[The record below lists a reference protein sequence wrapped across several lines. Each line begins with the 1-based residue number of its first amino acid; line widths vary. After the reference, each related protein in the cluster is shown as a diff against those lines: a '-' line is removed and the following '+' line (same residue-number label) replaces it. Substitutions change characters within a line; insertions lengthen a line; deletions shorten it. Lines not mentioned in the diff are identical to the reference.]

1 MSTQDYQRIETAIRF
16 LETHAVEQP
25 SLDEV
30 AEHIGLSPFHFQRLF
45 KRWAGVSPKRFL
57 QYLTVGS
64 AKRLLQEST
73 SILDASY
80 EVGLSG
86 PSRLHDLFVNVDAM
100 TPGEYKQQ
108 GKGLAIRYA
117 FHETPFGECLAAE
130 TGRGICF
137 LGFITDG
144 DRADAIDDL
153 QGRWQEASLID
164 EAEACRNSIQ
174 QIFTPTEE
182 PAQKPVQLFLKGT
195 NFQLKV
201 WEALLKIPE
210 GAVISYG
217 DLATSLGKPNAHR
230 AVGTA
235 VGQNPISYLI
245 PCHRVLRAS
254 GEIGGYHWGVPRKK
268 AILAK
273 EAIKRDTS
281 HF

>member
-25 SLDEV
+25 SLDEI

-144 DRADAIDDL
+144 DRAGAIDDL
-153 QGRWQEASLID
+153 QRRWQEASLID

-268 AILAK
+268 AILAR

>member
-1 MSTQDYQRIETAIRF
+1 MENQDYQRIETAIRF
-16 LETHAVEQP
+16 LEAHALEQP

-57 QYLTVGS
+57 QYLTVES
-64 AKRLLQEST
+64 AKQLLQDSVSVLET
-73 SILDASY
+73 SY

-86 PSRLHDLFVNVDAM
+86 PGRLHDLFVNVDAM

-108 GKGLAIRYA
+108 GKGIEIRYA

-130 TGRGICF
+130 TDRGICF
-137 LGFITDG
+137 LGFVTDG
-144 DRADAIDDL
+144 DRAGAIDDL
-153 QGRWQEASLID
+153 QGRWKEALLANTPGVCGESV
-164 EAEACRNSIQ
+164 Q
-174 QIFTPTEE
+174 QIFSSTKD
-182 PAQKPVQLFLKGT
+182 PAQKPVQLFLSGT

-217 DLATSLGKPNAHR
+217 DLANNLGKPNAHR

-254 GEIGGYHWGVPRKK
+254 GDIGGYHWGVARKK
-268 AILAK
+268 AILAQ
-273 EAIKRDTS
+273 EAIKRDAS